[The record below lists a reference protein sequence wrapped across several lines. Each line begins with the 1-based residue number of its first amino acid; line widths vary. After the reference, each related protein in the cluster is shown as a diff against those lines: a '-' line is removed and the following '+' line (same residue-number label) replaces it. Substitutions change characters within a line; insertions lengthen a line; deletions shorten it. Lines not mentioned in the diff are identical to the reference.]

1 VRVEGFY
8 GGTWIV
14 VASQAALGYA
24 ELPITATTYNY
35 PADQED
41 TDFKAAGGT
50 GTQFDNLRFFAYTSR
65 DGYDSW
71 QRHER
76 RRV

>member
-1 VRVEGFY
+1 MSDRTHQY
-8 GGTWIV
+8 R
-14 VASQAALGYA
+14 QLGRRD
-24 ELPITATTYNY
+24 
-35 PADQED
+35 PAMTVQLFGVD
-41 TDFKAAGGT
+41 AGGT
-50 GTQFDNLRFFAYTSR
+50 GDEFDSLRFFAYTSR